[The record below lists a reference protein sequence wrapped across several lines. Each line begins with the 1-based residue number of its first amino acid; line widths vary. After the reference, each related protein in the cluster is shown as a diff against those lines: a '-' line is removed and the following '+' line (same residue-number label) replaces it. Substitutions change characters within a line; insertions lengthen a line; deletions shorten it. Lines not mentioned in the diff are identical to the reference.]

1 MSGSLPPDLCARG
14 AHMSELAD
22 IEPGGS
28 QGGSMAQPPTATALV
43 RVASSGRGQEVVIEG
58 RIDVRSAADLR
69 LALHAAIADGDGD
82 LFLHLGDVEIGDATG
97 LGVLLESH
105 RRARREGRRLVLASI
120 TPRTAR
126 LLRAARLDRVFHLD
140 AEPATVAPL
149 TA

>member
-1 MSGSLPPDLCARG
+1 
-14 AHMSELAD
+14 
-22 IEPGGS
+22 
-28 QGGSMAQPPTATALV
+28 MAPKPTATVPV
-43 RVASSGRGQEVVIEG
+43 RVVDSAHGQEVVIEG

-69 LALHAAIADGDGD
+69 LALRAAISEGFGD
-82 LFLHLGDVEIGDATG
+82 LHLHLGDVEIGDATG

-126 LLRAARLDRVFHLD
+126 LLRAARLHRVFHL
-140 AEPATVAPL
+140 AAAPATVAPL

>member
-1 MSGSLPPDLCARG
+1 
-14 AHMSELAD
+14 
-22 IEPGGS
+22 
-28 QGGSMAQPPTATALV
+28 MAGQLTSSAPV
-43 RVASSGRGQEVVIEG
+43 RVVDSERGQEVAIEG

-69 LALHAAIADGDGD
+69 LALHAAIGAGVGD
-82 LFLHLGDVEIGDATG
+82 LYLHLGDVEIGDATG

-126 LLRAARLDRVFHLD
+126 LLRAARLHRVFHI
-140 AEPATVAPL
+140 AGPATVAPL

>member
-1 MSGSLPPDLCARG
+1 
-14 AHMSELAD
+14 
-22 IEPGGS
+22 
-28 QGGSMAQPPTATALV
+28 MALQPTATVPV
-43 RVASSGRGQEVVIEG
+43 RVVNSARGQEVVIEG

-69 LALHAAIADGDGD
+69 LALHAAIDDGVGD

-126 LLRAARLDRVFHLD
+126 LLRAARLHRVFHLD
-140 AEPATVAPL
+140 VAADGPATVAPL

>member
-1 MSGSLPPDLCARG
+1 M
-14 AHMSELAD
+14 MTT
-22 IEPGGS
+22 
-28 QGGSMAQPPTATALV
+28 QPTSSVPV
-43 RVASSGRGQEVVIEG
+43 RVVTSGRGQEVFLDG
-58 RIDVRSAADLR
+58 RVDVRSAADLR
-69 LALHAAIADGDGD
+69 LELHAVIACGDGD

-126 LLRAARLDRVFHLD
+126 LLRAARLNRAFTLAV
-140 AEPATVAPL
+140 EPDVGGAGVGAL

>member
-1 MSGSLPPDLCARG
+1 
-14 AHMSELAD
+14 
-22 IEPGGS
+22 
-28 QGGSMAQPPTATALV
+28 MATQPMTTVPV
-43 RVASSGRGQEVVIEG
+43 RVLTSDRGQEVFLEG
-58 RIDVRSAADLR
+58 RVDVRSAADLR
-69 LALHAAIADGDGD
+69 LELHAVITCGDGD

-126 LLRAARLDRVFHLD
+126 LLRAARLNRVFTL
-140 AEPATVAPL
+140 AVEPHAGVVAAGAL

>member
-1 MSGSLPPDLCARG
+1 
-14 AHMSELAD
+14 
-22 IEPGGS
+22 
-28 QGGSMAQPPTATALV
+28 MALQPTATVPV
-43 RVASSGRGQEVVIEG
+43 RVVDSARGQEVVIEG

-69 LALHAAIADGDGD
+69 LALHAAVDDGVGD

-126 LLRAARLDRVFHLD
+126 LLRAARLHRVFHLD
-140 AEPATVAPL
+140 VAADGPATVAPL

>member
-1 MSGSLPPDLCARG
+1 MAGQLTIG
-14 AHMSELAD
+14 A
-22 IEPGGS
+22 P
-28 QGGSMAQPPTATALV
+28 V
-43 RVASSGRGQEVVIEG
+43 RVVDSERGQEVAIEG

-69 LALHAAIADGDGD
+69 LALHAAIDDGVGD
-82 LFLHLGDVEIGDATG
+82 LYLHLGDVEIGDATG

-126 LLRAARLDRVFHLD
+126 LLRYARLHRVFHL
-140 AEPATVAPL
+140 AAPATVAPL

>member
-1 MSGSLPPDLCARG
+1 M
-14 AHMSELAD
+14 MTT
-22 IEPGGS
+22 
-28 QGGSMAQPPTATALV
+28 QPTSSVPV
-43 RVASSGRGQEVVIEG
+43 RVVTSGRGQEVFLDG
-58 RIDVRSAADLR
+58 RVDVRSAADLR
-69 LALHAAIADGDGD
+69 LELHAVIACGDGD

-126 LLRAARLDRVFHLD
+126 LLRAARLNRVFTLA
-140 AEPATVAPL
+140 AEPDVGGAGVGAL